1 MLGCGKDHLR
11 NLESESIYIIRE
23 AFCESKNPVM
33 LYSIGKDS
41 SVLLHLAIK
50 AFHPQP
56 LPFPIMHID
65 TGWKFK
71 DMYRFRDKI
80 SKKNNIEII
89 IFQNK
94 EGFKKNINP
103 NDYSSEVYTDIMKTQ
118 ALKMALDNYKFD
130 LSFGGARRD
139 EEKSRA
145 KERIISIR
153 NKKHAWEPK
162 IQKPE
167 IWDLYNLKKNENQS
181 IRVFPLSN
189 WTEIDIWQYI
199 YEEGIEIV
207 DLYFSKKRPVILR
220 NDTIIMVDD
229 KRIKLKTNEK
239 INFKNIRFRT
249 LGCYPLTAGIESGAN
264 TIALIIDELTNTK
277 NSERQGRLI
286 DKDNSSMEIKKMQGY
301 F

>member
-1 MLGCGKDHLR
+1 
-11 NLESESIYIIRE
+11 
-23 AFCESKNPVM
+23 M
-33 LYSIGKDS
+33 LYSMGKDS

-94 EGFKKNINP
+94 EGLKKNINP

-139 EEKSRA
+139 EEKV
-145 KERIISIR
+145 E
-153 NKKHAWEPK
+153 
-162 IQKPE
+162 
-167 IWDLYNLKKNENQS
+167 LKKE
-181 IRVFPLSN
+181 
-189 WTEIDIWQYI
+189 
-199 YEEGIEIV
+199 
-207 DLYFSKKRPVILR
+207 
-220 NDTIIMVDD
+220 
-229 KRIKLKTNEK
+229 
-239 INFKNIRFRT
+239 
-249 LGCYPLTAGIESGAN
+249 
-264 TIALIIDELTNTK
+264 
-277 NSERQGRLI
+277 
-286 DKDNSSMEIKKMQGY
+286 
-301 F
+301 